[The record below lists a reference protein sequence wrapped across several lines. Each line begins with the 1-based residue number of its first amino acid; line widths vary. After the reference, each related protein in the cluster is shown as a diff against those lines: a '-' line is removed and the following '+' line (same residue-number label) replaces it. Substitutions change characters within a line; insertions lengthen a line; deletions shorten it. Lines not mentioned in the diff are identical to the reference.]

1 MRVTSA
7 PARKKKHKKILKLTK
22 GYRWGRK
29 NLYRLAKNASTKAG
43 QHSYAHR
50 RQKKRDFRRLWITR
64 ITAALTNFD
73 INYSRFMFALT
84 ENKIAINRKMLAD
97 IAVRDPEV
105 FGEIVAAVKK

>member
-43 QHSYAHR
+43 QHAYAHR